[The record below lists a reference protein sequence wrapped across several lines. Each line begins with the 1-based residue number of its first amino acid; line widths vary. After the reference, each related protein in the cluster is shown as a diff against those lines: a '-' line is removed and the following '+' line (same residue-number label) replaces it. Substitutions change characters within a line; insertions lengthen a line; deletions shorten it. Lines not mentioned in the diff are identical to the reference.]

1 LSTKGTKDTK
11 IIFTRKFFCPRKAR
25 KLFFPCGRGFCPRKV
40 FFVHER
46 HEKHEFFFLADEV
59 FVHESFFLSTKGT
72 KSTNLFFP
80 CGRGFC
86 PRNVFFVHERH
97 EKHEFFLV
105 LYKSVWVAQK
115 GLMAGKSKFSGQDVP
130 AGSQQRAQHTCL
142 GFKKNR
148 QGACFSKVQYVSLAI
163 VNFKAP

>member
-1 LSTKGTKDTK
+1 
-11 IIFTRKFFCPRKAR
+11 
-25 KLFFPCGRGFCPRKV
+25 
-40 FFVHER
+40 
-46 HEKHEFFFLADEV
+46 
-59 FVHESFFLSTKGT
+59 
-72 KSTNLFFP
+72 
-80 CGRGFC
+80 
-86 PRNVFFVHERH
+86 
-97 EKHEFFLV
+97 
-105 LYKSVWVAQK
+105 VWVAQK